1 MHLDD
6 GYVKQKWWLLF
17 VVKIDTDVTSLG
29 YLHEIVGKSYAPK
42 TKCLLPFPDLI
53 LVPLPDQDFV
63 LDLQIR
69 NPYLVQPLPK

>member
-1 MHLDD
+1 MYLDD

-29 YLHEIVGKSYAPK
+29 YLHEVVGKSYAHK
-42 TKCLLPFPDLI
+42 TKCLLPLPDLI